1 MIYRPETI
9 ILPLNWMIGWIK
21 GLRLLMSLRD
31 VVNLQSSEIGNQPVR
46 SQGQSLPEFASFL
59 RSNGQI
65 QRLLQIA
72 YDEDLGPD
80 AHDWTGELMFTPDQT
95 SSAILALR
103 EPATIAGLAF
113 VPDVI
118 ELFVNDGESVDWQPA
133 VQDGQRHGSGTPL
146 GTLSG
151 SSIALVRLERTLLN
165 LVSRLSGIAT
175 RTRYFVDLVDGTDV
189 SICDTRK
196 TTPGLRAVEKYA
208 VRCGGGVSHRMGL
221 YDALL
226 VKDNH
231 LAGLDESAFKERVTI
246 ASSKART
253 QNLAFVQVEVD
264 TLTQLKWILDL
275 DQGVCDIVL
284 LDNML
289 PEVLTQ
295 AVALR
300 DAHNPSLQL
309 EASGGINESTLPAIA
324 QTGIDR
330 ISIGGLTHQAVS
342 VDIGLDSP

>member
-1 MIYRPETI
+1 
-9 ILPLNWMIGWIK
+9 MIGWIN

-31 VVNLQSSEIGNQPVR
+31 AVDRQSSDIVDLPASRQD
-46 SQGQSLPEFASFL
+46 QSLPEFASFL
-59 RSNGQI
+59 RSTGQI

-80 AHDWTGELMFTPDQT
+80 AHDWTGELMFSPDQS
-95 SSAILALR
+95 SSANLSLR

-113 VPDVI
+113 VSDI
-118 ELFVNDGESVDWQPA
+118 LELFVRDGESIEWQPA
-133 VQDGQRHGSGTPL
+133 VQDGEQLDAGARL
-146 GTLSG
+146 GTLNG

-175 RTRYFVDLVDGTDV
+175 RTRHFVNLAQGT
-189 SICDTRK
+189 SARICDTRK

-231 LAGLDESAFKERVTI
+231 LVGLDEPAFKERVTA
-246 ASSKART
+246 ASSKARA
-253 QNLAFVQVEVD
+253 QNLSFVQVEVD
-264 TLTQLKWILDL
+264 TLTQLKWILAL
-275 DQGVCDIVL
+275 GQGVCDIVL
-284 LDNML
+284 LDNMP
-289 PEVLTQ
+289 PEVLAR
-295 AVALR
+295 AVVLR
-300 DAHNPSLQL
+300 DASNPSLLL
-309 EASGGINESTLPAIA
+309 EASGGISESTLPSIA

-342 VDIGLDSP
+342 VDIGLDTP

>member
-1 MIYRPETI
+1 
-9 ILPLNWMIGWIK
+9 MIGWIK
-21 GLRLLMSLRD
+21 GLRLGMSVRD
-31 VVNLQSSEIGNQPVR
+31 VVNLQSSEIGKQPVR

-80 AHDWTGELMFTPDQT
+80 DHDWTGELMFTQDQI
-95 SSAILALR
+95 SSAALSLR

-113 VPDVI
+113 VPDI
-118 ELFVNDGESVDWQPA
+118 LDLFVRDGESIDWKPA
-133 VQDGQRHGSGTPL
+133 VQDGEQLESGTTL

-151 SSIALVRLERTLLN
+151 SAIALVRLERTLLN

-175 RTRYFVDLVDGTDV
+175 RTQHFVNLAQGTKV

-196 TTPGLRAVEKYA
+196 TTPGLRALEKYA

-226 VKDNH
+226 IKDNH
-231 LAGLDESAFKERVTI
+231 LAGLDGSEFKERVFA
-246 ASSKART
+246 ASSKARAN
-253 QNLAFVQVEVD
+253 NLSFVQVEVD
-264 TLTQLKWILDL
+264 TLTQLMWILEL
-275 DQGVCDIVL
+275 DKSTCDIVL
-284 LDNML
+284 LDNM
-289 PEVLTQ
+289 PAEVLTQ

-309 EASGGINESTLPAIA
+309 EASGGISEHTLEPIA

-342 VDIGLDSP
+342 VDIGLDTP

>member
-1 MIYRPETI
+1 
-9 ILPLNWMIGWIK
+9 
-21 GLRLLMSLRD
+21 MSLRD
-31 VVNLQSSEIGNQPVR
+31 ALDRQSSDIVDLPASRQD
-46 SQGQSLPEFASFL
+46 QSLPEFASFL

-80 AHDWTGELMFTPDQT
+80 AHDWTGELMFTSDQS
-95 SSAILALR
+95 SSANLSLR

-113 VPDVI
+113 VSDI
-118 ELFVNDGESVDWQPA
+118 LELFVRDGESIVWQPA
-133 VQDGQRHGSGTPL
+133 VQDGEQLEAGTPL

-175 RTRYFVDLVDGTDV
+175 RTRNFVNLAQGTNA

-208 VRCGGGVSHRMGL
+208 VRCGGGISHRMGL

-231 LAGLDESAFKERVTI
+231 LAGLDESAFKDRVTV
-246 ASSKART
+246 ASSKARA
-253 QNLAFVQVEVD
+253 QHLSFVQVEVD
-264 TLTQLKWILDL
+264 TLTQFKWILAL

-284 LDNML
+284 LDNMP
-289 PEVLTQ
+289 PEILTQ

-300 DAHNPSLQL
+300 DASNPSLLL
-309 EASGGINESTLPAIA
+309 EASGGISESTLPSFA

-342 VDIGLDSP
+342 VDIGLDTP